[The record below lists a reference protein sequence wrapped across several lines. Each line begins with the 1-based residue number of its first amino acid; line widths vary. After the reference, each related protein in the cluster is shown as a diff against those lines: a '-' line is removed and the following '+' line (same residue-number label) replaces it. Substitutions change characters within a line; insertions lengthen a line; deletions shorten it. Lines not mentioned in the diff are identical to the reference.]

1 MVEPFDENH
10 DSAFEV
16 RFFWNN
22 MSFADIDTFLSPNS
36 LLEYVDLFFSGLN
49 LF

>member
-1 MVEPFDENH
+1 MVEPFDVNH

-16 RFFWNN
+16 CFFWNN
-22 MSFADIDTFLSPNS
+22 MSFADINTCLTPKS
-36 LLEYVDLFFSGLN
+36 LLEYVDLFLSGLN